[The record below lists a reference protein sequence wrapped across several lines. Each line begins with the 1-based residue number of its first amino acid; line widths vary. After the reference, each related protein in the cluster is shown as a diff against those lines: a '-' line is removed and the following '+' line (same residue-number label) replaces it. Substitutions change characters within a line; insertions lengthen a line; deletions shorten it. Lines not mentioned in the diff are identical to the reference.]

1 MVPNTAYA
9 DGFYDGTLSVPGIGS
24 GAVGTWTAAGGM
36 WVYFRI
42 NDSYTSSD
50 PIQMGSGSINITTG
64 EAVNASECR
73 EYGGF
78 WYSFRRFE
86 LNEDTDYI
94 KLDGKYGSVTAYS
107 VSSEDS
113 NGDPVTTTYYNYF
126 PNNLKYKLRGSGD
139 LTPFPDPS
147 KTYFSNINGTH
158 PSYDSSKVTPVS
170 YAELG
175 IESID
180 DLIERLD
187 SDFKI
192 IYEQTLS
199 EHAAAQK
206 KQAPKDKDAV
216 TYFCSAYTTTVD
228 RTETDNKTEEVKTT
242 TTSNVTASPYVTA
255 SISGLTAD
263 KTENGTTYYTASTPG
278 TYTVNLQYGGRR
290 TDTNSSPSSASIW
303 FSALGPGST
312 SVATS
317 RVGLA
322 YSTTNS
328 YFTNSNGTISA
339 SGTITVDWR
348 SSTDNSY
355 PTAVCGT
362 MKIKDTTYTY
372 YWTRTD
378 SYTRTRNCTDTYL
391 GDTVSSTSCGDW
403 SDWSLTATGDTS
415 ADTSSPHTDGYD
427 ISDSTEEH
435 TVTKC
440 ATVRGPQETIAT
452 FSGSVAVSPDSN
464 LTGSVTSNTTSNAL
478 EGDGLH
484 SKYSFNTTY
493 TIKRTNKTPTSATS
507 QYNFISGAN
516 YPTAPGT
523 YSNGNLWTTG
533 SLTNNSTENVAGNT
547 RSPHNYELDVDI
559 DGTKSACFKLA
570 FDSSVVYH
578 NTTASSRNFGGKTQT
593 CVQVTNP
600 SKTYSTTFAAA
611 TTGWLTSG
619 HDRFNLSNCDSS
631 NHCTTGTLDN
641 ATRNNDGTWSDAFS
655 SNDHYYA
662 TFTHRLW
669 RTDADNPVFTLP
681 TSTGTHWQVQAQV
694 DGGSWSVVT
703 SDATYNNP
711 AFTHSVGSSNAQV
724 VYNHTDVTAAIMN
737 SSNKGKYTTYC
748 QRLSYYNIVEYT
760 TATNT
765 VNRDSYTVERINP
778 SSVVNTTPVCVI
790 VKNPLWEERDD
801 PTYNENST
809 ERIHNITV
817 TGSTTGVT
825 FGNNA
830 AVHTT
835 GENYVATKVA
845 VTAYFDHSLIR
856 HDSQDFSGLA
866 GFDESQQYAFGTT
879 SLRFFSDRGSMYPN
893 QCDPEQNYYA
903 LISYPFTV
911 TSSFYGRES
920 ITGRTSVLEKSPYP
934 NSQTMLQPYTI
945 NSFYACSKNG
955 DKDGNSVHW
964 DSSASTGRTYTPF
977 NVSSS
982 RDLYT
987 LRAGTANDKRLCY
1000 TAYNTRAAWLV
1011 RYKDID
1017 RRAAYYSGSTLLT
1030 NSAQTTSWV
1039 YDRTELVSNS
1049 PELTNPADH
1058 VSNPLCINLHRDWNF
1073 EIQSVEP
1080 SDIDN
1085 IQSASQTVST
1095 DFTITVGRDPGW
1107 DDGVTRDFITDV
1119 DSQISIITYVIKENT
1134 NRTNINTATTGGTYG
1149 STDFCSFFSNLGVL
1163 DTSVA
1168 GISACTVT
1176 DPGSG
1181 RNKVK
1186 SKTADQN
1193 SDGVY
1198 NDTSYDVTFS
1208 TGDIEVPTVPVGD
1221 KFCVAV
1227 GIHTGSSTSSQSFIS
1242 RSTCTNF
1249 SKRPAVHVWGGSV
1262 SSLGGIKTSIT
1273 EIEEV
1278 ESDSPKKRFGSWT
1291 DLAIIA
1297 TQKRVTRMSSGNSIV
1312 AHYDDASLSVPCDVS
1327 PLTFANAFCN
1337 PTYVPTTPNPC
1348 TLSPERPGC
1357 SGVATSTNMVD
1368 KLLARYAG
1376 AETTYEGNAGSTITI
1391 DSAFFARSEVME
1403 KLHITDSSKIE
1414 GVDPLVIYS
1423 KSDVIINTNL
1433 KLNPN
1438 MRYTGVHVPQLI
1450 IIADGNINIAES
1462 VTEVDAWLI
1471 ARGEID
1477 TCTNAD
1483 GSKIQLNSRRCAGSN
1498 PDEDQ
1503 EGLRINGPVLAT
1515 KINLKRTAGAD
1526 LYMDIKKGTNL
1537 QNISSAAELINLS
1550 PAAYLF
1556 GFNESQKSGQP
1567 MVTYIKELSPRY

>member
-1 MVPNTAYA
+1 MRNKNLLLVFLVPIVCVGIALGFGHKAFAA
-9 DGFYDGTLSVPGIGS
+9 DIAGVCSSVL
-24 GAVGTWTAAGGM
+24 
-36 WVYFRI
+36 
-42 NDSYTSSD
+42 DSFAD
-50 PIQMGSGSINITTG
+50 TTG
-64 EAVNASECR
+64 
-73 EYGGF
+73 GGGSDTSGGGGCSDHGCGC
-78 WYSFRRFE
+78 YSGVSFAYFKFS
-86 LNEDTDYI
+86 N
-94 KLDGKYGSVTAYS
+94 GNGYGSVNGVTMNCGSQYEGVWVMMRRQSGTNCSTRNSLFRVVTIGTASAYGGDADYITGS
-107 VSSEDS
+107 VSCGSSSKGICGVNATLSGLYTYDYNISLSSVRDKCYEADTNGLCDS
-113 NGDPVTTTYYNYF
+113 IFRSGSSYSWFCANYNPQPVITY
-126 PNNLKYKLRGSGD
+126 
-139 LTPFPDPS
+139 
-147 KTYFSNINGTH
+147 
-158 PSYDSSKVTPVS
+158 SYDTQYDWGTST
-170 YAELG
+170 
-175 IESID
+175 
-180 DLIERLD
+180 
-187 SDFKI
+187 
-192 IYEQTLS
+192 TN
-199 EHAAAQK
+199 
-206 KQAPKDKDAV
+206 
-216 TYFCSAYTTTVD
+216 YTTSSTA
-228 RTETDNKTEEVKTT
+228 
-242 TTSNVTASPYVTA
+242 TASPYVAA

-263 KTENGTTYYTASTPG
+263 STSNGTTYYTAPESGNYPAA
-278 TYTVNLQYGGRR
+278 YTVNLQYGGRR
-290 TDTNSSPSSASIW
+290 TDTNSPTSASFW
-303 FSALGPGST
+303 FSALGPGTT
-312 SVATS
+312 SVAS
-317 RVGLA
+317 GRVSLA
-322 YSTTNS
+322 YSTSNS
-328 YFTNSNGTISA
+328 LFAYSNGTAITA
-339 SGTITVDWR
+339 SGNISVDWR

-362 MKIKDTTYTY
+362 MKMKPVTYTY

-378 SYTRTRNCTDTYL
+378 TTYRTRSVTYEYTN
-391 GDTVSSTSCGDW
+391 GTWTNTYYGTWSSWQTYS
-403 SDWSLTATGDTS
+403 TGTPS
-415 ADTSSPHTDGYD
+415 ADTSYPHTNGYTTSDGAEV
-427 ISDSTEEH
+427 SSTR
-435 TVTKC
+435 C
-440 ATVRGPQETIAT
+440 ATIRGPQEKVAT

-464 LTGSVTSNTTSNAL
+464 LTGNVTSNTTSNAL

-484 SKYSFNTTY
+484 SKYYFDTTY
-493 TIKRTNKTPTSATS
+493 TIKRTNSTPTNATS
-507 QYNFISGAN
+507 QYNFNSGAN
-516 YPTAPGT
+516 YPTTAA
-523 YSNGNLWTTG
+523 WTTG
-533 SLTNNSTENVAGNT
+533 NLTNNSTENLTGGSS
-547 RSPHNYELDVDI
+547 SPHRYNLNVDI
-559 DGTKSACFKLA
+559 GG
-570 FDSSVVYH
+570 
-578 NTTASSRNFGGKTQT
+578 TASLCFNLSFDANVTYRYTTPYSRDFAGRQRT
-593 CVQVTNP
+593 CVQLTNP
-600 SKTYSTTFAAA
+600 AKTYSTTFAAS

-631 NHCTTGTLDN
+631 NHCMSGTLDN
-641 ATRNNDGTWSDAFS
+641 ATRNNDGTWSDAFAS
-655 SNDHYYA
+655 DDHYYA

-694 DGGSWSVVT
+694 DGGDWSVVT

-737 SSNKGKYTTYC
+737 ARNKGKYTTYC

-856 HDSQDFSGLA
+856 HDSQDSSGLA

-879 SLRFFSDRGSMYPN
+879 ALKFYPAHGTMYSS
-893 QCDPEQNYYA
+893 A
-903 LISYPFTV
+903 STSPFTV
-911 TSSFYGRES
+911 DTAFSGRES
-920 ITGRTSVLEKSPYP
+920 INGRADVLEKSPMP
-934 NSQTMLQPYTI
+934 NSQTVLQRYGI
-945 NSFYACSKNG
+945 NDFFLATDKNT
-955 DKDGNSVHW
+955 NRTW
-964 DSSASTGRTYTPF
+964 NSSASTGRTYTPF

-1000 TAYNTRAAWLV
+1000 TTYNTRAAWLV

-1030 NSAQTTSWV
+1030 NSDQTTSWV

-1107 DDGVTRDFITDV
+1107 NDGVTRDFITDV

-1227 GIHTGSSTSSQSFIS
+1227 GIHTRSSTSSQSFIS
-1242 RSTCTNF
+1242 RSTCTNL

-1262 SSLGGIKTSIT
+1262 SSFGGIKTSLT
-1273 EIEEV
+1273 EIEE
-1278 ESDSPKKRFGSWT
+1278 SDSDAPKKRFGSWT
-1291 DLAIIA
+1291 DLGIIA
-1297 TQKRVTRMSSGNSIV
+1297 NKPVTRMSSGNSIV
-1312 AHYDDASLSVPCDVS
+1312 AKYDATTLYVPCDVS
-1327 PLTFANAFCN
+1327 PLTIANSMCQNNNASK
-1337 PTYVPTTPNPC
+1337 TGYA
-1348 TLSPERPGC
+1348 
-1357 SGVATSTNMVD
+1357 GVATTTSMVD

-1376 AETTYEGNAGSTITI
+1376 AETAYEGNAGSTITI

-1556 GFNESQKSGQP
+1556 GINESQKSGQP
-1567 MVTYIKELSPRY
+1567 RVTYVRELAPRF